1 MILDWEISMMT
12 RKEMEELIADYAFGR
27 LDKQTSE
34 AYSKNLAN
42 YPDIAQEI
50 EDTKKVFAKIES
62 MDFNGIIDNRTRDLS
77 VRVNQRRVLRKSNN
91 STSFLIKFGVPAA
104 IVMAIAITI
113 FKGGVGNMPDTND
126 KSQSGFSQKLQ
137 NMVVIDGSV
146 ESILDYDY
154 LSLSSPVYVAERSDV
169 RVEELV
175 DYLQTNDKDEKIQI
189 YNQLSNLVPATDYQI
204 YDDIDDMKEEE
215 FQLLLTEIKNVQI

>member
-113 FKGGVGNMPDTND
+113 IKGGVGNMPDTND

-189 YNQLSNLVPATDYQI
+189 YNQLSNLVPATDCQI